1 MTGNI
6 RYTIPKIVM
15 LCGHCGNR
23 TSFEIVAEHSKRCP
37 IGIDGDTVM
46 SWRILLCSTCSKPT
60 IEEDTQNV
68 DRNIISSRSKNAKI
82 LYPIINNRFTD
93 IPEKIGKKYMEAL
106 HVRNVSPGSCAVMI
120 GRTLEAVCNH
130 ENAQGRNLAQK
141 LNDLAQKDKIPNTLV
156 EMAQQLRELRN
167 LDAHEAEDEVTETDV
182 PIIID
187 FVEAILEY
195 LYVAPAKIEAVR
207 TRLSN
212 VESEGNE

>member
-1 MTGNI
+1 MANTKF
-6 RYTIPKIVM
+6 TTPKIVM
-15 LCGHCGNR
+15 ACGHCGNR
-23 TSFEIVAEHSKRCP
+23 TSFEIVAEHSKRYP
-37 IGIDGDTVM
+37 IGIDGDKVI
-46 SWRILLCSTCSKPT
+46 SWRILICSTCSKPT
-60 IEEDTQNV
+60 IEEDTQKV
-68 DRNIISSRSKNAKI
+68 DRNIIASRSTNTTI
-82 LYPIINNRFTD
+82 LYPISSIKLTN

-106 HVRNVSPGSCAVMI
+106 NVRKVSPGSCAVMI

-141 LNDLAQKDKIPNTLV
+141 LNDLALKGRIPNTLA

-167 LDAHEAEDEVTETDV
+167 LGAHDAEDEVTEMDV

-207 TRLSN
+207 MRLN
-212 VESEGNE
+212 KVESEGNE

>member
-1 MTGNI
+1 
-6 RYTIPKIVM
+6 
-15 LCGHCGNR
+15 
-23 TSFEIVAEHSKRCP
+23 
-37 IGIDGDTVM
+37 
-46 SWRILLCSTCSKPT
+46 
-60 IEEDTQNV
+60 
-68 DRNIISSRSKNAKI
+68 
-82 LYPIINNRFTD
+82 
-93 IPEKIGKKYMEAL
+93 
-106 HVRNVSPGSCAVMI
+106 MI

-167 LDAHEAEDEVTETDV
+167 LGAHEAEDEVTETDV